1 MEIRNAIDD
10 TFVKYIAQKGA
21 NQSCLWL
28 KWKLSAGVAAKKK
41 EILQHN
47 STLCIHHL
55 RNWVNDCVE
64 IPSTRNQ
71 WRVLYVELANLEH
84 N

>member
-10 TFVKYIAQKGA
+10 TYVKYIVQKGA

-28 KWKLSAGVAAKKK
+28 KVETFDWGSSQEK

-55 RNWVNDCVE
+55 RNRVNDCVE

>member
-1 MEIRNAIDD
+1 MEIRNAIDELLSNILLKREQIK
-10 TFVKYIAQKGA
+10 VACG
-21 NQSCLWL
+21 S
-28 KWKLSAGVAAKKK
+28 KWKLSTGVAAKKN

-55 RNWVNDCVE
+55 RNRVNDSVE